1 MRFKVNDTTCIV
13 KLQKASNSLALTN
26 IFVIS
31 FRIMRTRSMPA
42 VLLGALAVMA
52 WVGCSSTQSQGPKGP
67 EGGNVP
73 EGPKVDMARCD
84 QHGKRVQNLDT
95 NGDGKPDVWKLYQ
108 IVQQSGQD
116 VDVLTCKQV
125 DLNHDGK
132 VDEVVVFNDAG
143 NRVMEKFDL
152 DFDGKFDVTVYYEGG
167 HRVREEL
174 DTNYDG
180 KPDVWKYYEG
190 DKLVRVELDRDHNG
204 RVDQWEYFEGGKL
217 DRIGYDESGS
227 GQVERWDRQP
237 SDTAPPEA
245 APPGGAAP
253 AAAGGASPG
262 TAGEKQTPPGP
273 PPTAPAPDKTTDGTK
288 PAPKKK

>member
-1 MRFKVNDTTCIV
+1 
-13 KLQKASNSLALTN
+13 
-26 IFVIS
+26 
-31 FRIMRTRSMPA
+31 MRTLRWLA
-42 VLLGALAVMA
+42 VLA
-52 WVGCSSTQSQGPKGP
+52 WAGCGSTQTQGPKNGGGP
-67 EGGNVP
+67 NSP
-73 EGPKVDMARCD
+73 DAPKVDLARCD
-84 QHGKRVQNLDT
+84 QSGKRVQTLDT

-108 IVQQSGQD
+108 IQQQNGQD

-132 VDEVVVFNDAG
+132 VDELVVFNDG
-143 NRVMEKFDL
+143 GTRVMEKFDL

-217 DRIGYDESGS
+217 DRIGYDETGS

-237 SDTAPPEA
+237 SDTAAPEA

-253 AAAGGASPG
+253 AAAGGDQG
-262 TAGEKQTPPGP
+262 TQPATPPGP
-273 PPTAPAPDKTTDGTK
+273 PPANPDAKAGDGAK